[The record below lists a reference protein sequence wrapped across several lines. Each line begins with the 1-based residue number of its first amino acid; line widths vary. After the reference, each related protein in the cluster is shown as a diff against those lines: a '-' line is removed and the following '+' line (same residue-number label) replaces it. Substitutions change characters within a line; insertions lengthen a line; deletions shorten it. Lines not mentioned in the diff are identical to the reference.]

1 MPAKAPRAP
10 VTLTASSGKILRRS
24 VSLGLLI
31 EHAKTKSNP
40 VRARIGPR
48 GRELADGLFKDT
60 TVVAANFFAFRI
72 DFENGDRATGLTYD
86 WRAIIDWLAKGARR
100 KNGLFR
106 GVVLDP
112 STPAEMAERYL
123 DRRGSVELGEKA

>member
-10 VTLTASSGKILRRS
+10 VILTASSGKILRRS

-40 VRARIGPR
+40 VCVFVGVRSPQRPPGFPAVHS
-48 GRELADGLFKDT
+48 F
-60 TVVAANFFAFRI
+60 VVT
-72 DFENGDRATGLTYD
+72 FENGDRATGLTYD

-112 STPAEMAERYL
+112 STPAEMVERYL
-123 DRRGSVELGEKA
+123 DRRGPAEIGEKS